1 MKWLK
6 FAPLIFYGIELVE
19 RTIKDKGDKKQASA
33 VSHIERTVE
42 LSEGLEGKKAAAKPE
57 VVKALKVAIDA
68 VIAYENTMKKAY
80 AKESGQVPESESEA
94 HPD

>member
-1 MKWLK
+1 MAWLK

-19 RTIKDKGDKKQASA
+19 RTISQKGKTKQDSA
-33 VSHIERTVE
+33 LAHIARTIE
-42 LSEGLEGKKAAAKPE
+42 LGEGMEGKRAAAKPE
-57 VVKALKVAIDA
+57 VVAALKDAIDA

-80 AKESGQVPESESEA
+80 RAESGQVPESESEA